1 LHGQQQVISPWPQNP
16 QAMMGFAYPIEVMQI
31 TKIHPVFLHIHCFTD
46 AFLTFLD
53 GWAFLYAVGGHEL

>member
-1 LHGQQQVISPWPQNP
+1 
-16 QAMMGFAYPIEVMQI
+16 MMGFAYPIEVMHI